1 MKKYGKA
8 ILLAASALLSLAAF
22 AQKTGQN
29 GAQNPSYTGSLPVSE
44 NLSAQQ
50 YQAMAKVSLQD
61 AVKAAQAALNTT
73 ATPTKVKLGV
83 ENGYLVWEVVL
94 AGQEVKVD
102 AGNGQVLHQEAVGAP
117 EEKDGERHDENDGE
131 SHDDNG

>member
-1 MKKYGKA
+1 MKRYGKA

-22 AQKTGQN
+22 AQQTGQS
-29 GAQNPSYTGSLPVSE
+29 GTQHPSYTGSLRVQE

-50 YQAMAKVSLQD
+50 YQAMAKVSMQD
-61 AVKAAQAALNTT
+61 AIKAAQAALNST

-83 ENGYLVWEVVL
+83 ENGYLVWEVVI

-102 AGNGQVLHQEAVGAP
+102 AGNGKVLHQEAVGA
-117 EEKDGERHDENDGE
+117 EEDNDGE
-131 SHDDNG
+131 SEGEND